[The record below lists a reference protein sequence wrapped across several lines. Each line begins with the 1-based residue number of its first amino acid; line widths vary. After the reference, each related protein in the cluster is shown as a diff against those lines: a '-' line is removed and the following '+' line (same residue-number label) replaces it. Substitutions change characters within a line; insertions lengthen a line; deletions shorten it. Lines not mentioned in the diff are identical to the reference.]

1 MVVLND
7 VFLFWPPNFSF
18 SDDFFNKNG
27 VYQLCFR
34 QSKLIDCT
42 IWYHSNGAVVWCL
55 RLKSQNGAVV
65 DGTIVVFYGTS
76 DRLDIHQKRL
86 KLSYHVQI
94 YIFFKNG
101 RKKTENGRNIHKKGN
116 LFE

>member
-34 QSKLIDCT
+34 QSKLNDCT
-42 IWYHSNGAVVWCL
+42 IWYHSNGVVVWCL
-55 RLKSQNGAVV
+55 RLQSQNGAVV
-65 DGTIVVFYGTS
+65 DGTIVVFYGTR
-76 DRLDIHQKRL
+76 DRLAENESIYFFDVSESMQIHQIK
-86 KLSYHVQI
+86 V
-94 YIFFKNG
+94 FG
-101 RKKTENGRNIHKKGN
+101 KKGT
-116 LFE
+116 

>member
-34 QSKLIDCT
+34 QSKLNDCT
-42 IWYHSNGAVVWCL
+42 IWYHSNGAVVWCS
-55 RLKSQNGAVV
+55 RLKNQNGAVV

-76 DRLDIHQKRL
+76 DRLGENR
-86 KLSYHVQI
+86 
-94 YIFFKNG
+94 FFVLLCKF
-101 RKKTENGRNIHKKGN
+101 HKYFYFPKPSPN
-116 LFE
+116 QHNT

>member
-1 MVVLND
+1 MVFSHLAP
-7 VFLFWPPNFSF
+7 FFSF

-34 QSKLIDCT
+34 QSKLNDCT
-42 IWYHSNGAVVWCL
+42 IWYHSNGAVVWCS

-76 DRLDIHQKRL
+76 DRLGDDRVELGHRGGIHRVVAPSTSEIVIFTPNTGAKRCIRPPL
-86 KLSYHVQI
+86 Y
-94 YIFFKNG
+94 
-101 RKKTENGRNIHKKGN
+101 
-116 LFE
+116 

>member
-1 MVVLND
+1 MVRFRAEDSNYESEH
-7 VFLFWPPNFSF
+7 PPY

-34 QSKLIDCT
+34 QSKLNDCT
-42 IWYHSNGAVVWCL
+42 IWYHSNGAVVWCS

-76 DRLDIHQKRL
+76 DRLD
-86 KLSYHVQI
+86 
-94 YIFFKNG
+94 
-101 RKKTENGRNIHKKGN
+101 
-116 LFE
+116 

>member
-1 MVVLND
+1 LAPI
-7 VFLFWPPNFSF
+7 FAF

-27 VYQLCFR
+27 VYQLFFR

-42 IWYHSNGAVVWCL
+42 IWYHSNGAVVWCS

-76 DRLDIHQKRL
+76 DRLDAEWKTGPNFEVLSDCWLKVLGQRL
-86 KLSYHVQI
+86 
-94 YIFFKNG
+94 
-101 RKKTENGRNIHKKGN
+101 
-116 LFE
+116 

>member
-34 QSKLIDCT
+34 QSKLNDCT
-42 IWYHSNGAVVWCL
+42 IWYHSNGAVVWCS
-55 RLKSQNGAVV
+55 RLKNQNGAVV

-76 DRLDIHQKRL
+76 DRLAVNSKTLTLGIF
-86 KLSYHVQI
+86 KL
-94 YIFFKNG
+94 
-101 RKKTENGRNIHKKGN
+101 RN
-116 LFE
+116 